1 MEETTGQGGRR
12 AQKAKRKASQEERNQ
27 VSAFD
32 HFHPLLCENIVRIY
46 RSKTTVL
53 LIVST

>member
-32 HFHPLLCENIVRIY
+32 HFHPLLCENIVRIN
-46 RSKTTVL
+46 RSKPSVL
-53 LIVST
+53 

>member
-1 MEETTGQGGRR
+1 MEETTGLGGRR

-32 HFHPLLCENIVRIY
+32 HLHPLSCENIARIN
-46 RSKTTVL
+46 RSKPRVL
-53 LIVST
+53 